1 MKRRILS
8 LALVLV
14 LCMAMALTA
23 YAASDEE
30 PENAGELFVIDDAM
44 LLSESEVAALNAK
57 LQEISST
64 YQVQIVVSTI
74 DALDDIDIDE
84 FIEFAYD
91 EIGLGYGSNRDG
103 VLLLV
108 CMDPREYRI
117 LTNGLADAAIGSSG
131 IDEIGEAI
139 VSDLSDGNY
148 ADAFAEFA
156 DRCEYY
162 LDGHING
169 YPFNVGRS
177 LLIALGIGLV
187 AGFLV
192 AKSLQ
197 SQLITVRK
205 QEKAHS
211 YVKAGSMQVTDS
223 KELFLYRTVN
233 RRKKEDDSSKSS
245 GSGRSVGGGSF

>member
-8 LALVLV
+8 LALILV
-14 LCMAMALTA
+14 LCMAMTLTA

-30 PENAGELFVIDDAM
+30 LGDVGELFVVDDAL
-44 LLSESEVAALNAK
+44 LLSESEVSALNAK
-57 LQEISST
+57 LQEISNT
-64 YQVQIVVSTI
+64 YQVQIVVATI
-74 DALDDIDIDE
+74 DVLEDIDIDE

-148 ADAFAEFA
+148 ADAFEEFA
-156 DRCEYY
+156 DQCAYY

-177 LLIALGIGLV
+177 LLIALGIGLL

-211 YVKAGSMQVTDS
+211 YVKSGSMQVTDR
-223 KELFLYRTVN
+223 KELFLYRTVD
-233 RRKKEDDSSKSS
+233 RRKKENDSSKSS